1 MRSPVS
7 EESAKA
13 KVVHKYQK
21 LYPILMELVDL
32 LQLLEPGGTLVDD
45 VTLMRKD
52 DGGVRVAY
60 VARPVVLTIDDGK
73 RRFILKVIEG
83 ERS

>member
-1 MRSPVS
+1 MRSPVT

-45 VTLMRKD
+45 VTILRKD
-52 DGGVRVAY
+52 NGGVRIAY

-73 RRFILKVIEG
+73 RRFILKVLEN
-83 ERS
+83 ER